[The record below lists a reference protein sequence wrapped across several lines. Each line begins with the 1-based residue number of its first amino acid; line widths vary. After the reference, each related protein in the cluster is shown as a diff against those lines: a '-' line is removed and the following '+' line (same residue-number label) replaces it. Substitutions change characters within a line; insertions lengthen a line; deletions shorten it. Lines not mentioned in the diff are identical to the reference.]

1 MEDAQENSVQ
11 RACTKAETISAKK
24 YVKKFGQTVMVT
36 NKFVTMM
43 TDSLACALR
52 VLKKDKRI
60 WLRGGRLN
68 RLNLSK

>member
-24 YVKKFGQTVMVT
+24 YAKKFGQTVMVT

-43 TDSLACALR
+43 TDSLACHC
-52 VLKKDKRI
+52 
-60 WLRGGRLN
+60 GF
-68 RLNLSK
+68 